1 MEDPVPI
8 SAASD
13 ELLDELLTANQRQPV
28 RNHEERVELGPLLR
42 AGLWRRDGGHCWICE
57 ERVYGVQVADH
68 IVPRSSFTPETVWLA
83 DRSDNLALAHW
94 YCNENRSNRSY
105 IRPAPLG
112 ITTECFECAEWLAEY
127 ADESGLTTKCFCMN
141 CGMSGVTL
149 GEYRFLRAGDE

>member
-28 RNHEERVELGPLLR
+28 RN
-42 AGLWRRDGGHCWICE
+42 
-57 ERVYGVQVADH
+57 RVYGVQVADH